1 MKHHDLSSNR
11 ADALLLLTAL
21 IWGLAFTAQRSG
33 MAVIGPF
40 AFSAARF
47 ALGGLALL
55 PFLIASRRRPTRLP
69 AEELR
74 GKRKAGALILI
85 GLVLFVGANLQQI
98 GLVYTTAANA
108 GFVTSLYVVLVPI
121 VGVFLG
127 KRTGP
132 RTWIGAVL
140 AVVGLYVLS
149 VGGGFAM
156 NKGDLLVLGSALVY
170 TAHIL
175 LINHYAER
183 IPSLEISLAQIAACA
198 GLSLV
203 AALLWEPQPFAG
215 LLPAAIPLLYGGLL
229 SIALAYTLQIVAQ
242 RTAHPARASIIMS
255 LEALFAGVG
264 GVLILHEPLTPRLA
278 AGGAL
283 MLTGVIVSQ
292 WEGKKKGN

>member
-1 MKHHDLSSNR
+1 MKHHELSSNR
-11 ADALLLLTAL
+11 ADALLLVTAM

-55 PFLIASRRRPTRLP
+55 PFLVASRRRPARLP
-69 AEELR
+69 EHAPR
-74 GKRKAGALILI
+74 GLRKAGPLILI
-85 GLVLFVGANLQQI
+85 GLVLFVAANLQQV

-121 VGVFLG
+121 VGIFLG
-127 KRTGP
+127 KRTGA
-132 RTWIGAVL
+132 RTWAGAIL

-149 VGGGFAM
+149 VGGDFSV
-156 NKGDLLVLGSALVY
+156 NPGDLFVLGSALVY

-183 IPSLEISLAQIAACA
+183 IPPLEISLAQIAVCA
-198 GLSLV
+198 VLSLG
-203 AALLWEPQPFAG
+203 AALLWEQDPFAG
-215 LLPAAIPLLYGGLL
+215 LVPAAIPIIYGGLF
-229 SIALAYTLQIVAQ
+229 SIAVAYTLQIVAQ
-242 RTAHPARASIIMS
+242 KTAHPARASIIMS
-255 LEALFAGVG
+255 MEALFAGVG
-264 GVLILHEPLTPRLA
+264 GVLILGEALTPRLA

-283 MLTGVIVSQ
+283 MLAGVVVSQ
-292 WEGKKKGN
+292 WEPAAK

>member
-1 MKHHDLSSNR
+1 MKHHELSSNR
-11 ADALLLLTAL
+11 ADALLLVTAM

-55 PFLIASRRRPTRLP
+55 PFLIASRRRPARLP
-69 AEELR
+69 ENAPR
-74 GKRKAGALILI
+74 GLRKAGPLLLI
-85 GLVLFVGANLQQI
+85 GLVLFVAANLQQV

-121 VGVFLG
+121 VGIFLG
-127 KRTGP
+127 KRTGA
-132 RTWIGAVL
+132 RTWAGAIL

-149 VGGGFAM
+149 VGGDFSV
-156 NKGDLLVLGSALVY
+156 NPGDLFVLGSALVY

-183 IPSLEISLAQIAACA
+183 IPPLEISLAQIAVCA
-198 GLSLV
+198 VLSLA
-203 AALLWEPQPFAG
+203 AALLWEQDPFAG
-215 LLPAAIPLLYGGLL
+215 IVPAAIPILYGGLF
-229 SIALAYTLQIVAQ
+229 SIAVAYTLQIVAQ
-242 RTAHPARASIIMS
+242 KTAHPARASIIMS
-255 LEALFAGVG
+255 MEALFAGVG
-264 GVLILHEPLTPRLA
+264 GVLILGEALTPRLA

-283 MLTGVIVSQ
+283 MLAGVVFSQ
-292 WEGKKKGN
+292 WEPAAK

>member
-1 MKHHDLSSNR
+1 MKHHELSSNR
-11 ADALLLLTAL
+11 ADALLLVTAM

-55 PFLIASRRRPTRLP
+55 PFLVASRRRPARLP
-69 AEELR
+69 EHAPR
-74 GKRKAGALILI
+74 GLRKAGPLILI
-85 GLVLFVGANLQQI
+85 GLVLFVAANLQQV

-121 VGVFLG
+121 VGIFLG
-127 KRTGP
+127 KRTGA
-132 RTWIGAVL
+132 RTWAGAIL

-149 VGGGFAM
+149 VGGDFSV
-156 NKGDLLVLGSALVY
+156 NPGDLFVLGSALVY

-183 IPSLEISLAQIAACA
+183 IPPLEISLAQIAVCA
-198 GLSLV
+198 VLSLG
-203 AALLWEPQPFAG
+203 AALLWEQDPFAG
-215 LLPAAIPLLYGGLL
+215 LVPAAIPILYGGLF
-229 SIALAYTLQIVAQ
+229 SIAVAYTLQIVAQ
-242 RTAHPARASIIMS
+242 KTAHPARASIIMS
-255 LEALFAGVG
+255 MEALFAGVG
-264 GVLILHEPLTPRLA
+264 GVLILGEALTPRLA

-283 MLTGVIVSQ
+283 MLAGVVVSQ
-292 WEGKKKGN
+292 WEPAAK

>member
-1 MKHHDLSSNR
+1 MKHHELSSNR
-11 ADALLLLTAL
+11 ADALLLVTAM

-55 PFLIASRRRPTRLP
+55 PFLVASRRRPARLP
-69 AEELR
+69 EHAPR
-74 GKRKAGALILI
+74 GLRKAGPLILI
-85 GLVLFVGANLQQI
+85 GLVLFVAANLQQV

-121 VGVFLG
+121 VGIFLG
-127 KRTGP
+127 KRTGA
-132 RTWIGAVL
+132 RTWAGAIL

-149 VGGGFAM
+149 VGGDFSV
-156 NKGDLLVLGSALVY
+156 NPGDLFVLGSALVY

-183 IPSLEISLAQIAACA
+183 IPPLEISLAQIAVCA
-198 GLSLV
+198 VLSLG
-203 AALLWEPQPFAG
+203 AALLWEQDPFAG
-215 LLPAAIPLLYGGLL
+215 LVPAAIPILYGGLF
-229 SIALAYTLQIVAQ
+229 SIAVAYTLQIVAQ
-242 RTAHPARASIIMS
+242 KTAHPARASIIMS
-255 LEALFAGVG
+255 MEALFAGIG
-264 GVLILHEPLTPRLA
+264 GVLILGEALTPRLA

-283 MLTGVIVSQ
+283 MLAGVVFSQ
-292 WEGKKKGN
+292 WEPAAKS